1 MPSLPFAEPAYVFGV
16 LFLVILLAPLVA
28 ERFRAPGIIGL
39 LVAGML
45 IGPNVLGVV
54 ERAGPV
60 EMLGGVGLLYLMF
73 AGGVDLDLDGFR
85 EDVRESVVFGALTFV
100 VPTVIHVGL
109 ALAFGLGAAA
119 AVMVASAFTSHTLL
133 TFPLVQRYGIVRNRA
148 VTATLGATLLST
160 VAALI
165 MLAVAAAAGAGETG
179 PALWVGFPL
188 GLAAFLAATLW
199 GLPRLT
205 RWFFRGIGQD
215 RAIRVVYVLVVLFAA
230 SAVADLVR
238 IEAIVGAFLAG
249 LGVNRFVGPGT
260 LVRERLAVLG
270 STLLLPMFLIATG
283 MLVDPVAVAADPRTL
298 LMGAAFF
305 LANVGAK
312 SLAAW
317 PTARWAGFDRA
328 ELGMMVSLSTGQAA
342 GALAAV
348 IVAERLD
355 LVGADVLNATIL
367 VILLSALFAT
377 LLGERVAPRVMVP
390 RRPSVGIGHR
400 IIVPVANPHTA
411 APLVELAGLV
421 AAEDHGAVI
430 AVNVLGFEATAEEVE
445 AHRDVTARAEQTA
458 LRSGAEASSLVR
470 IDASPTAGV
479 LHTVVEQAGTCVLL
493 GWKGYANRREN
504 FFGGVIDAVV
514 GRAPVPVLVAHPGTD
529 PEIVRVVVS
538 LATEDLTRVGAP
550 ARILALEVARR
561 LARQAQVGLHIVA
574 EEPEEQVRALLGEDV
589 LQEEPTIVH
598 DRRSQPIALRDHT
611 EEGDVIVMG
620 VAPTRGRL
628 GNRATRVGRAVP
640 DRTVLVTV
648 PH

>member
-1 MPSLPFAEPAYVFGV
+1 MPSLPFDQPAYVFGV

-28 ERFRAPGIIGL
+28 ERFRAPGIVGL
-39 LVAGML
+39 LLAGTL
-45 IGPNVLGVV
+45 IGPNVLGLV

-73 AGGVDLDLDGFR
+73 VGGVDLDLDGFR
-85 EDVRESVVFGALTFV
+85 EDVRDSAVFGVLTFV
-100 VPTVIHVGL
+100 VPTVIHVSL
-109 ALAFGLGAAA
+109 ALAFGLGLAA
-119 AVMVASAFTSHTLL
+119 AVMVGSAFTSHTLL
-133 TFPLVQRYGIVRNRA
+133 SFPLVQRYGIVRNRA

-165 MLAVAAAAGAGETG
+165 MLAVAAAASAGETG
-179 PALWVGFPL
+179 PAFWIGFPL
-188 GLAAFLAATLW
+188 GLGLFLTATLW
-199 GLPRLT
+199 VLPRLT
-205 RWFFRGIGQD
+205 RWFFRGVGQD
-215 RAIRVVYVLVVLFAA
+215 RAIRVVYVLVVMFVA
-230 SAVADLVR
+230 SAIADLVR

-270 STLLLPMFLIATG
+270 STLLLPLFLIATG
-283 MLVDPVAVAADPRTL
+283 MLVDPVAVASDPRTL

-312 SLAAW
+312 FLAAW

-328 ELGMMVSLSTGQAA
+328 ELAMMVSLSTGQAA

-348 IVAERLD
+348 IVAERLG
-355 LVGADVLNATIL
+355 LVGPEVLNATIL
-367 VILLSALFAT
+367 VILLSALFST
-377 LLGERVAPRVMVP
+377 LVGERAAPRVVVP
-390 RRPSVGIGHR
+390 ERPTTGLGHR
-400 IIVPVANPHTA
+400 IIVPVANPDTA
-411 APLVELAGLV
+411 TPLVELAGLI
-421 AAEDHGAVI
+421 AAEDHGAVV

-445 AHRDVTARAEQTA
+445 AHRDVTAQAEQAA

-479 LHTVVEQAGTCVLL
+479 LHTVVEQGGTCVLL

-514 GRAPVPVLVAHPGTD
+514 GRASVPVLVAHPGTD
-529 PEIVRVVVS
+529 PEIGRVVVT
-538 LATEDLTRVGAP
+538 LAAEDLTRAGAP
-550 ARILALEVARR
+550 ARVLALEIGRR
-561 LARQAQVGLHIVA
+561 LARQAQVSLHIVSDGDEA
-574 EEPEEQVRALLGEDV
+574 DVRALLAEDV
-589 LQEEPTIVH
+589 LQEEPTLTH
-598 DRRSQPIALRDHT
+598 DPRSQPIALRGHT
-611 EEGDVIVMG
+611 GPGDVIVMG
-620 VAPTRGRL
+620 VAPSRGRL

-640 DRTVLVTV
+640 DRTVLVAI

>member
-1 MPSLPFAEPAYVFGV
+1 MPSLPFDQPAYVFSV
-16 LFLVILLAPLVA
+16 LFLVILLAPLLA

-39 LVAGML
+39 LLAGTL
-45 IGPNVLGVV
+45 IGPNVFGLL
-54 ERAGPV
+54 ERVGPV

-73 AGGVDLDLDGFR
+73 VGGVDLDLDGFR
-85 EDVRESVVFGALTFV
+85 EDVRDSAIFGALTFLIPTMVHV
-100 VPTVIHVGL
+100 VL
-109 ALAFGLGAAA
+109 ALAFGLGPAA
-119 AVMVASAFTSHTLL
+119 AVMIASAFTSHTLL
-133 TFPLVQRYGIVRNRA
+133 SFPLVQRYGIVRNRA

-165 MLAVAAAAGAGETG
+165 MLAVAAAAGAGDTG
-179 PALWVGFPL
+179 AGFWVGFPL
-188 GLAAFLAATLW
+188 GLVAFLAATLW
-199 GLPRLT
+199 GLPRMT
-205 RWFFRGIGQD
+205 RWFFRGVGQD
-215 RAIRVVYVLVVLFAA
+215 RAIRVVYVLVVMFVA

-249 LGVNRFVGPGT
+249 LGVNRFVGPKT

-270 STLLLPMFLIATG
+270 STLLIPMFLIATG
-283 MLVDPVAVAADPRTL
+283 MLVDPLAVASDPRTL
-298 LMGAAFF
+298 LMGVAFF
-305 LANVGAK
+305 VANVGAK

-317 PTARWAGFDRA
+317 LTARWAGFDRA
-328 ELGMMVSLSTGQAA
+328 ELATMVSLSTGQAA

-348 IVAERLD
+348 IVAERLG
-355 LVGADVLNATIL
+355 LVGDEVLNATIL

-377 LLGERVAPRVMVP
+377 LLGERAAPRVAVP
-390 RRPSVGIGHR
+390 QRPTTGLGHR
-400 IIVPVANPHTA
+400 IIVPVANPDTA

-421 AAEDHGAVI
+421 AAEDHGAVV

-458 LRSGAEASSLVR
+458 LRSGAEAASIVR

-479 LHTVVEQAGTCVLL
+479 LHTVIEQGGTCVLL

-529 PEIVRVVVS
+529 PEILRVVVS
-538 LATEDLTRVGAP
+538 LSTDDLTRAGAP
-550 ARILALEVARR
+550 ARVLALEVARR
-561 LARQAQVGLHIVA
+561 LARQAQVHLHIVA
-574 EEPEEQVRALLGEDV
+574 EEPEDEVRSLLGDEL
-589 LQEEPTIVH
+589 LQQEPTIVH
-598 DRRSQPIALRDHT
+598 DERSQPIALRSHT
-611 EEGDVIVMG
+611 GEGDVIVMG

-640 DRTVLVTV
+640 DRTVLVAV